1 MRPLDAPARRAL
13 LGLAVLAAIGAV
25 QVLFLIGVE
34 IDRSL
39 RHRAAIAELRA
50 DVAVLHAEAEDL
62 RAIAERADDAAFR
75 EQLARRQGF
84 VGPDETRVIVVHRDS
99 P

>member
-1 MRPLDAPARRAL
+1 MRPLDPPARRAVL
-13 LGLAVLAAIGAV
+13 VLAVLAAIGVV

-34 IDRSL
+34 VDRSL

-50 DVAVLHAEAEDL
+50 DVAVLRAETEDL
-62 RAIAERADDAAFR
+62 RAIAERADDDVFR

-84 VGPDETRVIVVHRDS
+84 VGPDESRVIVVHRDS